1 MYISVCKIMLF
12 NLIQL
17 YQFKWRMIFKKH
29 VKYYLMKKIR
39 FCVTVSEKTVLLEQ
53 FFLSKWKIRILFEN
67 CVENREYFLNCQKN
81 LIRKSWN
88 EQNKII
94 FFLKWQRNQLCTSAP
109 YLKKEKYFWKMLQR
123 ELSICKLS
131 LLSTISAL
139 IMNAINFSP

>member
-1 MYISVCKIMLF
+1 MKTLSCSHFSLSNSFILQSFHEENIDSQRQMYISVWKIMLF

-67 CVENREYFLNCQKN
+67 CAENREYFLNCQKN
-81 LIRKSWN
+81 LIRKSLN

-94 FFLKWQRNQLCTSAP
+94 FFLKWQCNQQPNYAH
-109 YLKKEKYFWKMLQR
+109 QHR
-123 ELSICKLS
+123 I
-131 LLSTISAL
+131 
-139 IMNAINFSP
+139 